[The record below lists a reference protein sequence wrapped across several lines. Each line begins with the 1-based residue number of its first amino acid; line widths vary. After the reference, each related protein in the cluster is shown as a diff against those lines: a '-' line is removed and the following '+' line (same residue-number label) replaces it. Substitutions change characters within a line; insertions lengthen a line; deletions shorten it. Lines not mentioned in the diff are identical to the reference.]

1 MEFVVRSLKW
11 DSGEFEVGHASGT
24 LCSLDCHIRLGH
36 SIWKLDWHFALAHRI
51 ATCLGG
57 LSLVSPCAYVSS
69 LRVKRASGRET
80 ETEKE
85 KERTRQR
92 KKDRRRE
99 RQKDRLRKRE
109 SKKKREKE
117 RRSEGEKARNSV
129 MKARNSVITHIA
141 T

>member
-1 MEFVVRSLKW
+1 MQFGLS
-11 DSGEFEVGHASGT
+11 
-24 LCSLDCHIRLGH
+24 H
-36 SIWKLDWHFALAHRI
+36 SIGTFDLEIGLALRI
-51 ATCLGG
+51 GTSHCDMLGR
-57 LSLVSPCAYVSS
+57 SVPSQPMC

-80 ETEKE
+80 ETE

-99 RQKDRLRKRE
+99 RQKDRLMKRE